1 MKKIKISALILVLGL
16 VTSFTLTSCEDFL
29 DSENYTQADT
39 SNFPTS
45 PKDCDNLLAAC
56 YAVMN
61 QIQNNPLCAPW
72 FVADLMSDD
81 MFGAGG
87 ENDNE
92 VKAISHLTIYSSTM
106 FDAMWTCGY
115 RGIFR
120 ANTII
125 ETADNCNWKG
135 DTASRDQVVG
145 EAYFMRALYY
155 LWISQAFGDVP
166 MPLSTAVPDPCPQQS
181 AKDVIFPQIIADC
194 YTAYQLMSQVKD
206 GHANKY
212 AAAALMARAY
222 MFYEGFYCK
231 NTDLATAKPEAL
243 ALPTQQKC
251 EGVSL
256 SKDDVV
262 AALKVAAD
270 NDGSFG
276 LVGDFRNL
284 YQYTNA
290 LTVDD
295 YWYTKDAIGVDGQPL
310 LWAGN
315 GNKEELFAIH
325 YANTSSWNSAASE
338 KMCYANEISLYVGL
352 RCDADADGDVN
363 GSAKTFPWARG
374 WGQGAAATNF
384 WNDWKAY
391 DATDLRREASILDC
405 DGELTAK
412 SGVYDWTASKYAH
425 VTTGVEDP
433 AFSIKKLLPV
443 TTMHKEDGTI
453 NDWSSDCPWW
463 GMLNVT
469 NPSFASSN
477 GQDLQGSHFQDTYLI
492 RMADVYLM
500 ISELT
505 GDATYMNK
513 VRARAGLAPISYSL
527 AALQNERRFELC
539 FEGLR
544 FNDLR
549 RWSGIDGGENCYAA
563 KALEKK
569 NGQPVTHRGTQAGET
584 KHTTCSWAK
593 RYADTNGFLPKPETQ
608 ILLVGDTDVFSQ
620 NAGWNNRTECYYV
633 NRY

>member
-16 VTSFTLTSCEDFL
+16 VTSFALTSCEDFL
-29 DSENYTQADT
+29 DSQNYTQADT

-45 PKDCDNLLAAC
+45 AKDADNMLAAM

-61 QIQNNPLCAPW
+61 QIQNNPLAAPW

-92 VKAISHLTIYSSTM
+92 VKAISHLTIYSNTM
-106 FDAMWTCGY
+106 FDATWTCGY

-135 DTASRDQVVG
+135 DTAARDQVMG
-145 EAYFMRALYY
+145 EAFFMRALYH
-155 LWISQAFGDVP
+155 LWLTQAFGDI
-166 MPLSTAVPDPCPQQS
+166 PLILNTAATDQAQKT
-181 AKDVIFPQIIADC
+181 ADVIYPQIIADC
-194 YTAYQLMSQVKD
+194 YSAYQLMNQVKD

-222 MFYEGFYCK
+222 MFYEGFYK
-231 NTDLATAKPEAL
+231 KVADLSGSVADL
-243 ALPTQQKC
+243 ALPTQEKC
-251 EGVSL
+251 EGVNL
-256 SKDDVV
+256 TKQNVID
-262 AALKVAAD
+262 ALKTID
-270 NDGSFG
+270 DGTFS

-284 YQYTNA
+284 YQYTND

-295 YWYTKDAIGVDGQPL
+295 YWYTAGVNGVDGAPL
-310 LWAGN
+310 KWAGN
-315 GNKEELFAIH
+315 GNKEELFGIH
-325 YANTSSWNSAASE
+325 YANTSSWNSAAAE
-338 KMCYANEISLYVGL
+338 KMCYANEIALYVGL
-352 RCDADADGDVN
+352 RVDQDADGNFN
-363 GSAKTFPWARG
+363 GGAATFPWARG
-374 WGQGAAATNF
+374 WGQGAASVNF
-384 WNDWKAY
+384 WNDWKTA
-391 DATDLRREASILDC
+391 DAADLRREASILDC
-405 DGELTAK
+405 DGELTDK
-412 SGVYDWTASKYAH
+412 DGVYAWTNSKYAH

-433 AFSIKKLLPV
+433 ALGIKKLLPV
-443 TTMHKEDGTI
+443 TTMHKEDGSL

-469 NPSFASSN
+469 NPAFVSSN

-492 RMADVYLM
+492 RVADVYLM

-513 VRARAGLAPISYSL
+513 VRARAGLPAISYSL

-549 RWSGIDGGENCYAA
+549 RWSGIDGGENCLAA
-563 KALEKK
+563 KALQKQD
-569 NGQPVTHRGTQAGET
+569 NQPVTHRGTVAGVT

-608 ILLVGDTDVFSQ
+608 ILLVGDDAVLSQ
-620 NAGWNNRTECYYV
+620 NPGWNNRAECYYV